1 MDKSHR
7 VTALHKALNV
17 KSQCPKGVAKWKH
30 HALFYAFRLHKSRL
44 THALFLGCAA
54 YPSGRRCMK
63 NLALAVLSLIAAA
76 FSMPANAATLVPAGN
91 TSTEQPPIPGASS
104 RRTQATNTTFQAKYR
119 KIYGLLKGDAA
130 LRSKID
136 QAAAAYG
143 IAPIHIVGAIVGE
156 HTYNVDAYDRLQT
169 YYVKAISYLSS
180 QLSFAYK
187 GEDVSKFVQRS
198 EFSGCAN
205 RSGSYELWECRER
218 VWNRSFRGKT
228 VDGTSFPNDRF
239 GATFF
244 QPYYAGQTFGL
255 GQLNPLTA
263 LQMSD
268 LVNKVS
274 GLPKL
279 DVKDPNQVYKTIM
292 DPDLTL
298 AYVAAT
304 LKKSIDTYKSIAGFD
319 ISQNPGIT
327 ATLYNVGDPEGRAYA
342 LKSEN
347 ERRRASGQV
356 QKFPQE
362 NYYGWLV
369 NDKLPELEA
378 LF

>member
-1 MDKSHR
+1 MKKLIL
-7 VTALHKALNV
+7 VIL
-17 KSQCPKGVAKWKH
+17 G
-30 HALFYAFRLHKSRL
+30 L
-44 THALFLGCAA
+44 T
-54 YPSGRRCMK
+54 
-63 NLALAVLSLIAAA
+63 V
-76 FSMPANAATLVPAGN
+76 AATMFGADAATIVPPGN
-91 TSTEQPPIPGASS
+91 RNAEQPGIPGASS

-119 KIYGLLKGDAA
+119 KVYALLQNDAD
-130 LRSKID
+130 LRGKIKK
-136 QAAAAYG
+136 AASVYG
-143 IAPIHIVGAIVGE
+143 IDPMHIVGAIVGE

-180 QLSFAYK
+180 KLSFAYD
-187 GEDVSKFVQRS
+187 GEDITDFVQRP
-198 EFSGCAN
+198 EFRKCTGLSD
-205 RSGSYELWECRER
+205 SYDLWECREQ

-228 VDGTSFPNDRF
+228 VGSEDFPNDRF

-268 LVNKVS
+268 LVHKVS

-279 DVKDPNQVYKTIM
+279 DVGDPNAVYKTIM

-298 AYVAAT
+298 PYVAAT
-304 LKKSIDTYKSIAGFD
+304 IRKSIDAYKSIAGFD
-319 ISQNPGIT
+319 ISGNPGLT
-327 ATLYNVGDPEGRAYA
+327 ATLYNVGNPEQRAYA
-342 LKSEN
+342 LKAEN
-347 ERRRASGQV
+347 DKRSAAGEPV
-356 QKFPQE
+356 KLPEE

-369 NDKLPELEA
+369 NDKLPELKA

>member
-1 MDKSHR
+1 
-7 VTALHKALNV
+7 
-17 KSQCPKGVAKWKH
+17 
-30 HALFYAFRLHKSRL
+30 
-44 THALFLGCAA
+44 
-54 YPSGRRCMK
+54 MK
-63 NLALAVLSLIAAA
+63 KLVLVVVSLIALAA
-76 FSMPANAATLVPAGN
+76 GLPADAATIVPAGN
-91 TSTEQPPIPGASS
+91 NSPEQPPIPGASS

-119 KIYGLLKGDAA
+119 KIYRLLESDAA
-130 LRSKID
+130 LRDKIKE
-136 QAAAAYG
+136 AAKAYG
-143 IAPIHIVGAIVGE
+143 IAPIHIAGAIVGE

-180 QLSFAYK
+180 SLTFAYN
-187 GEDVSKFVQRS
+187 GEDVSEFVQRP

-205 RSGSYELWECRER
+205 LTGSYELWECREQ
-218 VWNRSFRGKT
+218 VWNKSFRGKS
-228 VDGTSFPNDRF
+228 VDGTRFPDDRF

-268 LVNKVS
+268 FVHKVS

-279 DVKDPNQVYKTIM
+279 DVKNPNQVYKTIM

-304 LKKSIDTYKSIAGFD
+304 LRKAIDSYKDIAGFD
-319 ISQNPGIT
+319 ISENPGLT
-327 ATLYNVGDPEGRAYA
+327 ATLYNVGNPEARAYA
-342 LKSEN
+342 LRAEN
-347 ERRRASGQV
+347 ERRRAAGEAE
-356 QKFPQE
+356 KLPEE